1 MFSDLFHPD
10 NIANVQVDAESS
22 HPVRISTY
30 NLWKKYGG
38 AKGLAQRLK
47 TDVKVTNSPY
57 NLSTERY

>member
-1 MFSDLFHPD
+1 MLSDLFHPD

-38 AKGLAQRLK
+38 VKGLAQRLK
-47 TDVKVTNSPY
+47 TDVKVTIP
-57 NLSTERY
+57 L